1 MKKNL
6 LMTFLL
12 TFLAAASLFAQ
23 DKKVTGKVTSAEDG
37 SGLPGVTISVK
48 GTSKGT
54 QTDVNGAYSI
64 SVPSSA
70 TLVFTFVGLNP
81 QSIQVGNKAVIDV
94 KLSTD
99 ARQLSEVVVT
109 GTGTAIDKRS
119 TAIDVQAITA
129 KNLPS
134 VPGASVDQ
142 ALVGK
147 IAGAQ
152 ISSGNGMPGQPVNIV
167 LRGINTIN
175 RGTTPMILLDG
186 VELGSTDLNSIDLN
200 VVERVEVIQGAA
212 AATIYGAQGANGVIQ
227 LFSKKGKAGK
237 VNVDFSSSVIS
248 GTPLNVGGLRKADMH
263 GFSTNS
269 NNEVIGGSG
278 QPLALDPEYG
288 SYGENVIFASTDPT
302 VQINKPYNK
311 NLKYF
316 DHFGLFFVN
325 TTNYNNSLSISGG
338 ADKSD
343 YNLTLSN
350 SDNAGPFKNIGGL
363 NRTNLTANLGFELA
377 KGLKLRSIT
386 QLVYTKNTIN
396 DATGRSIIYSV
407 FNSRPFADYEFKD
420 KDGNYPVY
428 FGDAVGVNGANP
440 NFVNHYTQTLTNTID
455 VNQSLN
461 LNYEINKFLSLDAKY
476 GINHQ
481 TSSTTLTYLNQSG
494 NKNVMDQQYWYGYYN
509 GNDANGELV
518 NFLNTRTFQNLLASA
533 YIKTDFEKDF
543 GINIPLRTTTQ
554 VAFDYRNRQ
563 NTAYSSYG
571 IGLPNY
577 TPFNTS
583 QAAETHVAYDYKE
596 PFITYGYL
604 ATQRLDYGTIGGLS
618 AGFRTD
624 YSSAFGAA
632 STPQTFPR
640 GDAYLRVS
648 ELGFFKN
655 SSFSTILEDFK
666 LRAAYGEAGIQP
678 NAFDRYITLNT
689 GVIGGGNAFYFPL
702 TQSNPNL
709 NVEIS
714 KELEIGTDIG
724 LNLGKSSAWLNNV
737 NLSASYWK
745 RSTDNAIFNVDAAP
759 STGIG
764 TVKDNAFSLAS
775 SGIQASLNAQIYK
788 DADWTW
794 NFTTNFGKQ
803 TSEITAV
810 RGGAEVVVT
819 SAAGSTGY
827 VLRAGEK
834 IGQLY
839 GFFGVHSLDALLPDG
854 SVAIPADKR
863 SLFEVASNGWVV
875 NKTTKAPY
883 FSTKQF
889 SFGDPNPAFNAS
901 FINELSY
908 KGIVTFNLQV
918 DLIQGAHLYNQTKE
932 WMYRDGIHADY
943 QQPITINGQTGA
955 WSAFYRGVYAE
966 VSRNGTKNY
975 FYEDASFARLR
986 NLSVG
991 VDLVKALG
999 IKGFRKLQL
1008 VASGRNLYTL
1018 TNYTGMDPEI
1028 SSGSVNS
1035 AWDRG
1040 TDHNSMPNLRSYQ
1053 VQLNIGF

>member
-1 MKKNL
+1 MNKNL

-12 TFLAAASLFAQ
+12 TFLTAAGLFAQ
-23 DKKVTGKVTSAEDG
+23 DKQVTGKLTSSEDG
-37 SGLPGVTISVK
+37 TGLPGVTVSVK

-64 SVPSSA
+64 SVPNSA

-81 QSIQVGNKAVIDV
+81 QSIQVGSKSVIDV

-99 ARQLSEVVVT
+99 SRQLSEVVVT
-109 GTGTAIDKRS
+109 GTGSAIDKRS

-186 VELGSTDLNSIDLN
+186 VELGSTDLDSIDLN

-227 LFSKKGKAGK
+227 LFSKKGKVGK

-263 GFSTNS
+263 GFKTNA
-269 NNEVIGGSG
+269 NNEVVGGSG
-278 QPLALDPEYG
+278 QPLSLDPEYG
-288 SYGENVIFASTDPT
+288 SYAENLLFASTDPT

-311 NLKYF
+311 NLKYY
-316 DHFGLFFVN
+316 DHFGMFFVN
-325 TTNYNNSLSISGG
+325 TVNYNNSLSISGG
-338 ADKSD
+338 AEKSD

-386 QLVYTKNTIN
+386 QLVYTNNTIN

-420 KDGNYPVY
+420 KDGNYPLY

-440 NFVNHYTQTLTNTID
+440 NFVNAYTKTLTNTID
-455 VNQSLN
+455 VNQSFN
-461 LNYEINKFLSLDAKY
+461 LNYDINKFLSLDAKY

-494 NKNVMDQQYWYGYYN
+494 NKNVMDQQNWSSYYN

-518 NFLNTRTFQNLLASA
+518 NFLNTRTFQNFLGSV
-533 YIKTDFEKDF
+533 YIKTDLQKDF

-563 NTAYSSYG
+563 NSAYSSYG

-583 QAAETHVAYDYKE
+583 QAAETKVAYDYKE

-604 ATQRLDYGTIGGLS
+604 VTQRLDYGTMGGIS

-640 GDAYLRVS
+640 GDAYLRLS
-648 ELGFFKN
+648 ELGFIKN
-655 SSFSTILEDFK
+655 SSISSTIEDFK

-689 GVIGGGNAFYFPL
+689 GVIGGRNAFYFPL
-702 TQSNPNL
+702 TH
-709 NVEIS
+709 
-714 KELEIGTDIG
+714 
-724 LNLGKSSAWLNNV
+724 
-737 NLSASYWK
+737 
-745 RSTDNAIFNVDAAP
+745 
-759 STGIG
+759 
-764 TVKDNAFSLAS
+764 
-775 SGIQASLNAQIYK
+775 QI
-788 DADWTW
+788 
-794 NFTTNFGKQ
+794 
-803 TSEITAV
+803 
-810 RGGAEVVVT
+810 
-819 SAAGSTGY
+819 
-827 VLRAGEK
+827 
-834 IGQLY
+834 
-839 GFFGVHSLDALLPDG
+839 
-854 SVAIPADKR
+854 
-863 SLFEVASNGWVV
+863 
-875 NKTTKAPY
+875 
-883 FSTKQF
+883 
-889 SFGDPNPAFNAS
+889 
-901 FINELSY
+901 
-908 KGIVTFNLQV
+908 
-918 DLIQGAHLYNQTKE
+918 LI
-932 WMYRDGIHADY
+932 
-943 QQPITINGQTGA
+943 
-955 WSAFYRGVYAE
+955 
-966 VSRNGTKNY
+966 
-975 FYEDASFARLR
+975 
-986 NLSVG
+986 
-991 VDLVKALG
+991 
-999 IKGFRKLQL
+999 
-1008 VASGRNLYTL
+1008 
-1018 TNYTGMDPEI
+1018 
-1028 SSGSVNS
+1028 
-1035 AWDRG
+1035 
-1040 TDHNSMPNLRSYQ
+1040 
-1053 VQLNIGF
+1053 

>member
-6 LMTFLL
+6 LMTFLF

-48 GTSKGT
+48 GTTKGT
-54 QTDVNGAYSI
+54 QSDVNGSYSI

-81 QSIQVGNKAVIDV
+81 QSVQVGSKSVIDV

-134 VPGASVDQ
+134 VPSASVDQ
-142 ALVGK
+142 ALIGK

-152 ISSGNGMPGQPVNIV
+152 ISSANGMPGQPVNIV

-175 RGTTPMILLDG
+175 RGTSPMILLDG
-186 VELGSTDLNSIDLN
+186 VELGSTDLGTVDLN
-200 VVERVEVIQGAA
+200 IIDRVEVIQGAA

-227 LFSKKGKAGK
+227 LFSKKGKSGK
-237 VNVDFSSSVIS
+237 VTIDFNSSVINAS
-248 GTPLNVGGLRKADMH
+248 PLNEGNLRKADMH
-263 GFSTNS
+263 GFKTNS

-278 QPLALDPEYG
+278 QPLTLDPVYG

-302 VQINKPYNK
+302 VLINKPYDK
-311 NLKYF
+311 NLKYY
-316 DHFGLFFVN
+316 DHFKMFFVP
-325 TTNYNNSLSISGG
+325 TTNYNNSLAISGG

-343 YNLTLSN
+343 YSLTLSN
-350 SDNAGPFKNIGGL
+350 SDNAGPFKNVGGL

-386 QLVYTKNTIN
+386 QLAYTKNNIN
-396 DATGRSIIYSV
+396 DGTGRSIIYSV
-407 FNSRPFADYEFKD
+407 FNSRPFADYDFKD
-420 KDGNYPVY
+420 KDGNYPAY
-428 FGDAVGVNGANP
+428 FGDAVGVNGYNP
-440 NFVNHYTQTLTNTID
+440 NAYNTYSSTDSKRID
-455 VNQSLN
+455 INQSLN
-461 LNYEINKFLSLDAKY
+461 LNYEVNKFLTLDAKY
-476 GINHQ
+476 GINYQ
-481 TSSTTLTYLNQSG
+481 TDNTVYTYLNQTG
-494 NKNVMDQQYWYGYYN
+494 NKNIMDQQYWIYNFN
-509 GNDANGELV
+509 GNDATGEL
-518 NFLNTRTFQNLLASA
+518 NKYENTRSFQNLLASV
-533 YIKTDFEKDF
+533 YIKTDLEKDF
-543 GINIPLRTTTQ
+543 GLSIPLRTTTQ
-554 VAFDYRNRQ
+554 VAFDYRNRE
-563 NTAYSSYG
+563 NKSYVSYG

-583 QAAETHVAYDYKE
+583 QASATYVARDYRE

-604 ATQRLDYGTIGGLS
+604 ATQRLDYGTIGGVS
-618 AGFRTD
+618 GGFRTD
-624 YSSAFGAA
+624 FSSAFGAA

-640 GDAYLRVS
+640 GDAYLRIS
-648 ELGFFKN
+648 ELGFFKD
-655 SSFSTILEDFK
+655 SKISSTIEDFK
-666 LRAAYGEAGIQP
+666 IRAAYGEAGIQP
-678 NAFDRYITLNT
+678 RPFDRYITLNT
-689 GVIGGGNAFYFPL
+689 GVIGSGNAFFFPL

-724 LNLGKSSAWLNNV
+724 LNLGKSSAWLNSV
-737 NLSASYWK
+737 NFSGSYWK
-745 RSTDNAIFNVDAAP
+745 RSTDNAIFEVDAAP

-788 DADWTW
+788 DSDWTW

-810 RGGAEVVVT
+810 RGNAEVVVL

-839 GFFGVHSLDALLPDG
+839 GFMAVKSLDAKLPDG
-854 SVAIPADKR
+854 TDAIPADKR
-863 SLFEVASNGWVV
+863 AAWEVASNGWVV
-875 NKTTKAPY
+875 NKATKAPY
-883 FSTKQF
+883 FSNNQF
-889 SFGDPNPAFNAS
+889 SFGDPNPDFNIS
-901 FINELSY
+901 FINDLNY
-908 KGIVTFNLQV
+908 KNMITFNVQV
-918 DLIQGAHLYNQTKE
+918 DWIQGSHVYNQTKE
-932 WMYRDGIHADY
+932 WMYRDGIHSDY
-943 QQPITINGQTGA
+943 QQPFTIGGQTGA

-986 NLSVG
+986 NISIG
-991 VDLVKALG
+991 VDLVKAFG
-999 IKGFRKLQL
+999 VKGFRKLQL
-1008 VASGRNLYTL
+1008 VASGRNLFTL
-1018 TNYTGMDPEI
+1018 TNYTGLDPEI
-1028 SSGSVNS
+1028 SSGGNNS

-1040 TDHNSMPNLRSYQ
+1040 VDHNTMPNLRAYQ